1 MAKPLIKIFRII
13 YFKLYITMNI
23 NTSILKSLSFPINY
37 LEKNKQIKSTIIY
50 LISIIVATL
59 VMILLLGFQIFYIH

>member
-1 MAKPLIKIFRII
+1 
-13 YFKLYITMNI
+13 MNI